1 MPEQKFSDFAS
12 GIEVV
17 VISWDMGM
25 RAVDV
30 AFGGDLLT
38 QITDMEL
45 LRTGVFGM
53 APDGSRLIV
62 RMTRSGTGYLFDVDH
77 DGTPMVG
84 GHVNFAASGPQV
96 GEVAKA
102 GVRRSTP
109 RADGLGLDA
118 QGRLVM
124 DGRRLDDRIAGGSV
138 EGPTRAA
145 AFQSGQ
151 TWLLVMAILNT
162 VVLALGALLV
172 LALSTLAVKVAHV
185 SQVTEV
191 TALQTEP
198 VRATATAAIS
208 VFAVVAL
215 VMFVATAVGWW
226 VLWVMSKGTN
236 AALAFGI
243 ARAFAGFYLAVA
255 CLQLFSSAMSKRL
268 IQGLLGM
275 CIGLAINAF
284 AFKAFHAARRAV
296 TGLSGGR

>member
-1 MPEQKFSDFAS
+1 MPEQKFSDSIS
-12 GIEVV
+12 GAEVV

-45 LRTGVFGM
+45 LRTGVFGA

-62 RMTRSGTGYLFDVDH
+62 RMTRSGTGDVFDVDH
-77 DGTPMVG
+77 DGTPLVG

-118 QGRLVM
+118 HGRLVV
-124 DGRRLDDRIAGGSV
+124 DGHRVDDRDLSGVGAKSSK
-138 EGPTRAA
+138 AA
-145 AFQSGQ
+145 DIRSGQ

-162 VVLALGALLV
+162 VVVVLGAFLV
-172 LALSTLAVKVAHV
+172 FAVSRLASRVAKATPGGAV
-185 SQVTEV
+185 QVDS
-191 TALQTEP
+191 
-198 VRATATAAIS
+198 VRTTATAIS
-208 VFAVVAL
+208 VAAVVAIVL
-215 VMFVATAVGWW
+215 VVMSLAITVGWW

-243 ARAFAGFYLAVA
+243 ARGLAAFYLALG
-255 CLQLFSSAMSKRL
+255 CIQLFSAAQSGRL
-268 IQGLLGM
+268 LQGLLGSA
-275 CIGLAINAF
+275 IGLAINVF
-284 AFKAFHAARRAV
+284 AFKAFHGARRAV
-296 TGLSGGR
+296 TGLS